1 MTAPERGAAK
11 TLAELR
17 ERYGREPRLGCSL
30 VAHRDLGYCAHCPS
44 PDMYTP
50 SIDREVAGWRLLA
63 MAERGVPRQPSE
75 VEKEKMRVR
84 QAIDELQR
92 EHGETP

>member
-1 MTAPERGAAK
+1 MSAPERGAAK

-17 ERYGREPRLGCSL
+17 KQYGREPRLGCSL

-50 SIDREVAGWRLLA
+50 SIDREIAGWRLLA

-75 VEKEKMRVR
+75 VEKEKMSVR